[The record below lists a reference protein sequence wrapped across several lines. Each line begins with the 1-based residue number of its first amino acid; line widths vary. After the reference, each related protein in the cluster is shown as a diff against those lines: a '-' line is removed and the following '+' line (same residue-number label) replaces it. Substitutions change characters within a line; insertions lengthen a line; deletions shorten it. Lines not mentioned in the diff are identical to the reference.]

1 MLRIHDV
8 VCSQSGAV
16 AETLPAARLRRHQ
29 NVKQSDRSFPNCE
42 VTHAVCND
50 RFRCRALPRFLDVRS
65 RRRVGRLLLILD
77 QQSCE

>member
-29 NVKQSDRSFPNCE
+29 NVKQSDRQLPQLRSPRTRSAMTGF
-42 VTHAVCND
+42 AV
-50 RFRCRALPRFLDVRS
+50 ALCLVF
-65 RRRVGRLLLILD
+65 
-77 QQSCE
+77 